1 MTPYQRLQPFFDA
14 YNSKITDARSEHH
27 MSLNDLSEAAGV
39 SYSAIATQ
47 SAGTAC
53 NPKLFEQAAIADLF
67 GLSLDELC
75 GLREPQDV
83 SELTERIHQLELEN
97 VRQAGDIRRLE
108 ELDAE
113 KDKRFSSYRPMVY
126 ALVAGCVLLGCALI
140 ASMIVDARLSLYAVQ
155 CLAWDVLARAF
166 DCHTAGFRR
175 MLELMMTSDYVH
187 FIPTVND
194 QSRDDFSC

>member
-14 YNSKITDARSEHH
+14 YNSKITDARNEHH

-113 KDKRFSSYRPMVY
+113 KDKRFSAYRPMVY
-126 ALVAGCVLLGCALI
+126 ALVAVCVLLVCALI
-140 ASMIVDARLSLYAVQ
+140 AYMIFDASVKDAGLFQSTGTSIFVVALAPLILATLAVVGI
-155 CLAWDVLARAF
+155 AVRSDVI
-166 DCHTAGFRR
+166 
-175 MLELMMTSDYVH
+175 MWQEKK
-187 FIPTVND
+187 
-194 QSRDDFSC
+194 

>member
-75 GLREPQDV
+75 GL
-83 SELTERIHQLELEN
+83 
-97 VRQAGDIRRLE
+97 
-108 ELDAE
+108 
-113 KDKRFSSYRPMVY
+113 
-126 ALVAGCVLLGCALI
+126 
-140 ASMIVDARLSLYAVQ
+140 
-155 CLAWDVLARAF
+155 
-166 DCHTAGFRR
+166 
-175 MLELMMTSDYVH
+175 
-187 FIPTVND
+187 
-194 QSRDDFSC
+194 

>member
-1 MTPYQRLQPFFDA
+1 MTPYQRSQPFFDA
-14 YNSKITDARSEHH
+14 YNSKITDARNEHH

-113 KDKRFSSYRPMVY
+113 KDKRFSAYRPMVY
-126 ALVAGCVLLGCALI
+126 ALVAVCVLLVCALI
-140 ASMIVDARLSLYAVQ
+140 AYMIFDSSVKDAGLFQSTGTSIFVVALAPLILATLVVVDIAVRS
-155 CLAWDVLARAF
+155 DVI
-166 DCHTAGFRR
+166 
-175 MLELMMTSDYVH
+175 MWQEKK
-187 FIPTVND
+187 
-194 QSRDDFSC
+194 

>member
-14 YNSKITDARSEHH
+14 YNSKITDARNEHH

-113 KDKRFSSYRPMVY
+113 KDKRFSAYRPMVY
-126 ALVAGCVLLGCALI
+126 ALVAVCVLLVCALI
-140 ASMIVDARLSLYAVQ
+140 AYMIFDASVKDSGLFQSTGTSIFVVALAPLILATLVVVGIAVRS
-155 CLAWDVLARAF
+155 DVV
-166 DCHTAGFRR
+166 
-175 MLELMMTSDYVH
+175 MWQEKK
-187 FIPTVND
+187 
-194 QSRDDFSC
+194 

>member
-126 ALVAGCVLLGCALI
+126 ALVAVCVLLVCALI
-140 ASMIVDARLSLYAVQ
+140 AYMIFDASVKDAGLFQSTGTSVFVVALAPLILATLVVVGIAVRS
-155 CLAWDVLARAF
+155 DVAMWQERK
-166 DCHTAGFRR
+166 
-175 MLELMMTSDYVH
+175 
-187 FIPTVND
+187 
-194 QSRDDFSC
+194 

>member
-14 YNSKITDARSEHH
+14 YNSKITDARNEHH

-47 SAGTAC
+47 SAGTAS

-75 GLREPQDV
+75 GLREPRDV

-108 ELDAE
+108 ELGAE
-113 KDKRFSSYRPMVY
+113 KDKRFSSYRPTGTKKY
-126 ALVAGCVLLGCALI
+126 YQWWATLLQPAEAKKEPSGITRSVLFFSILWCL
-140 ASMIVDARLSLYAVQ
+140 RVQ
-155 CLAWDVLARAF
+155 P
-166 DCHTAGFRR
+166 
-175 MLELMMTSDYVH
+175 
-187 FIPTVND
+187 I
-194 QSRDDFSC
+194 

>member
-14 YNSKITDARSEHH
+14 YNSKITDARNEHH

-97 VRQAGDIRRLE
+97 VRQAGD
-108 ELDAE
+108 
-113 KDKRFSSYRPMVY
+113 MVY
-126 ALVAGCVLLGCALI
+126 ALVAVCVLLVCALI
-140 ASMIVDARLSLYAVQ
+140 AYMIFDASVKDAGLFQSTGTSIFVVALAPLILATLVVVGIAVRS
-155 CLAWDVLARAF
+155 DVAMWQ
-166 DCHTAGFRR
+166 D
-175 MLELMMTSDYVH
+175 EK
-187 FIPTVND
+187 
-194 QSRDDFSC
+194 

>member
-1 MTPYQRLQPFFDA
+1 MTPYQRLQPFFNA
-14 YNSKITDARSEHH
+14 YNSKITDARNEHH

-47 SAGTAC
+47 SAGTAS

-67 GLSLDELC
+67 DLSLDELC

-97 VRQAGDIRRLE
+97 VKQAGDIRRLE

-113 KDKRFSSYRPMVY
+113 KDKRFSAYRPMVY
-126 ALVAGCVLLGCALI
+126 ALVAVCVLLVCALI
-140 ASMIVDARLSLYAVQ
+140 AYMIFDASVKDAGLFQSTGTSIFVVALAPLILATLVVVGIAVRS
-155 CLAWDVLARAF
+155 DVI
-166 DCHTAGFRR
+166 
-175 MLELMMTSDYVH
+175 MWQEKK
-187 FIPTVND
+187 
-194 QSRDDFSC
+194 

>member
-1 MTPYQRLQPFFDA
+1 MTPYQRLQPFFNA
-14 YNSKITDARSEHH
+14 YNSKITDARNEHH

-47 SAGTAC
+47 SAGTAS

-126 ALVAGCVLLGCALI
+126 ALVAVCVLLVCALI
-140 ASMIVDARLSLYAVQ
+140 AYMIFDASVKDAGLFQSTGTSIFVVALAPLILATLVVVGIAVRS
-155 CLAWDVLARAF
+155 DVI
-166 DCHTAGFRR
+166 
-175 MLELMMTSDYVH
+175 MWQEKK
-187 FIPTVND
+187 
-194 QSRDDFSC
+194 

>member
-14 YNSKITDARSEHH
+14 YNSKITDARNEHH

-97 VRQAGDIRRLE
+97 VKQAGDIRRLE

-113 KDKRFSSYRPMVY
+113 KDKRFSAYRPMVY
-126 ALVAGCVLLGCALI
+126 ALVAVCVLLVCALI
-140 ASMIVDARLSLYAVQ
+140 AYMIFDVSVKDAGLFQSTGTSIFVVALAPLILATLVVVGIAVRS
-155 CLAWDVLARAF
+155 DVI
-166 DCHTAGFRR
+166 
-175 MLELMMTSDYVH
+175 MWQEKK
-187 FIPTVND
+187 
-194 QSRDDFSC
+194 

>member
-14 YNSKITDARSEHH
+14 YNSKITDARNEHH
-27 MSLNDLSEAAGV
+27 MSLNDLSEVAGV

-75 GLREPQDV
+75 GLREPRDV
-83 SELTERIHQLELEN
+83 SELTERIYQLELEN

-113 KDKRFSSYRPMVY
+113 KDKRFSAYRPMVY
-126 ALVAGCVLLGCALI
+126 ALVAVCVLLVCALI
-140 ASMIVDARLSLYAVQ
+140 AYMIFDASVKDAGLFQSTGTSIFVVALAPLILATLVVVGIAVRS
-155 CLAWDVLARAF
+155 DVI
-166 DCHTAGFRR
+166 
-175 MLELMMTSDYVH
+175 MWQEKK
-187 FIPTVND
+187 
-194 QSRDDFSC
+194 

>member
-14 YNSKITDARSEHH
+14 YNSKITDARNEHH

-83 SELTERIHQLELEN
+83 SELTERILQLELEN
-97 VRQAGDIRRLE
+97 VRQAGNIRRLE

-113 KDKRFSSYRPMVY
+113 KDKRFSAYRPMVY
-126 ALVAGCVLLGCALI
+126 ALVAVCVLLVCALI
-140 ASMIVDARLSLYAVQ
+140 AYMIFDASVKDAGLFQSTGTSIFVVALAPLILATLVVVGIAVRS
-155 CLAWDVLARAF
+155 DVI
-166 DCHTAGFRR
+166 
-175 MLELMMTSDYVH
+175 MWQEKK
-187 FIPTVND
+187 
-194 QSRDDFSC
+194 

>member
-14 YNSKITDARSEHH
+14 YNSKITDARNEHH

-47 SAGTAC
+47 SAGTAS

-75 GLREPQDV
+75 GLREPRDV

-126 ALVAGCVLLGCALI
+126 ALVAVYVLLVCALI
-140 ASMIVDARLSLYAVQ
+140 AYMIFDASIKDAGLFQSTGTSIFVVALAPLILATLVVVGIAVRS
-155 CLAWDVLARAF
+155 DVA
-166 DCHTAGFRR
+166 
-175 MLELMMTSDYVH
+175 MWQEKK
-187 FIPTVND
+187 
-194 QSRDDFSC
+194 

>member
-14 YNSKITDARSEHH
+14 YNSKITDARNEHH
-27 MSLNDLSEAAGV
+27 MSLNDLSEVAGV

-113 KDKRFSSYRPMVY
+113 KDKRFSAYRPMVY
-126 ALVAGCVLLGCALI
+126 ALVAVCVLLVCALI
-140 ASMIVDARLSLYAVQ
+140 AYMIFDASVKDAGLFQSTGTSIFVVALAPLILATLVVVGIAVRS
-155 CLAWDVLARAF
+155 DVI
-166 DCHTAGFRR
+166 
-175 MLELMMTSDYVH
+175 MWQEKK
-187 FIPTVND
+187 
-194 QSRDDFSC
+194 